1 MINWDLSL
9 YAIRGIPLIK
19 SNDNIG
25 RIIFDCAEENKL
37 EFEEGDVI
45 IVAHKI
51 VSIAENATVKLSDI
65 TPSDQANDLAEK
77 TGRDARLCQVTI
89 NESSEIVGISGR
101 MIVTWHKLGFK
112 DTSACVDGSVAR
124 GFAIVLP
131 KDPDASARR
140 IRAQLKELTKKD
152 LAVII
157 CDTFNDPHR
166 KGTIGVAIGIAGIRH
181 IELRKIKDS
190 FGNSGVATIVSVDS
204 LASAAYPIMGQTEGL
219 PVVVARG
226 ARYSKDENASIK
238 NLINRD
244 EDFGWVNNPLA

>member
-9 YAIRGIPLIK
+9 YAIRGIPSIK
-19 SNDNIG
+19 TNDNIG
-25 RIIFDCAEENKL
+25 RIIFDCAQENKF

-51 VSIAENATVKLSDI
+51 VSIAENAIVMLSDI
-65 TPSDQANDLAEK
+65 TPSDQAKELAKK
-77 TGRDARLCQVTI
+77 TGRDPRQCQVTI
-89 NESSEIVGISGR
+89 NESSEIIGTSGR

-112 DTSACVDGSVAR
+112 DTSACVDGLVAK

-131 KDPDASARR
+131 KDPDASARN
-140 IRAQLKELTKKD
+140 IRAKLKELTKKE

-157 CDTFNDPHR
+157 CDTFNDPYR

-181 IELRKIKDS
+181 IEIRKIKDS
-190 FGNSGVATIVSVDS
+190 LGNPGVATIVSVDA

-226 ARYSKDENASIK
+226 ARYSKDENASIR

-244 EDFGWVNNPLA
+244 ENFGWVNNPLA